1 MDAMDYSDDDLRLA
15 AKERVARMFNTSL
28 DALSLDAV
36 FGDDLKASFVST
48 LKDVLTYKDNELDE
62 ILIDIRDVADRRTL
76 KKLNNGE
83 LVIRTVGDY
92 CEFMVNGFRD
102 KPKLVIEILFGKG
115 K

>member
-1 MDAMDYSDDDLRLA
+1 MDYSDDELRLA
-15 AKERVARMFNTSL
+15 AKARIARVFNVSP

-48 LKDVLTYKDNELDE
+48 WKDVLTYKDNELDE
-62 ILIDIRDVADRRTL
+62 ILYDIRDVANRQTL
-76 KKLNNGE
+76 KKLNNGD

-92 CEFMVNGFRD
+92 CEFMVSGYRT
-102 KPKLVIEILFGKG
+102 KPKLVIEILFGG